1 MNDIT
6 AIKLLSNFMKR
17 VNVTGVEE
25 AQALIEVSRWLNEKE
40 KQIVNAMNNG
50 QQMDNEQAKQAKTKE
65 K

>member
-50 QQMDNEQAKQAKTKE
+50 QQMDNEQAKQPATKKE
-65 K
+65 

>member
-40 KQIVNAMNNG
+40 KQIVSAMNNG
-50 QQMDNEQAKQAKTKE
+50 QQMDNEQAKPVKTKG
-65 K
+65 